1 MINGLSKN
9 ALYGVEVWGFKWQ
22 LGPVKNVHSVQM
34 RVALTHAQ
42 THTHYIMQ
50 YALIL

>member
-9 ALYGVEVWGFKWQ
+9 ALYGVEAWGFKWQ
-22 LGPVKNVHSVQM
+22 LGPIENVQM